1 MMVEKHLLEP
11 SPYTPSICSPQQSSA
26 ASAASFTAATLSRH
40 LTMFCPAQGL
50 PARRHTTGSSWM
62 QQRVSTLSLC
72 LYLGLVCLCICLSL
86 VSIHL
91 EFYLCISLSVS
102 VCLLCL

>member
-62 QQRVSTLSLC
+62 QQRVDALSAVSSISVSYASASVSLYLSRILPMHLSLHFT
-72 LYLGLVCLCICLSL
+72 S
-86 VSIHL
+86 
-91 EFYLCISLSVS
+91 
-102 VCLLCL
+102 